1 MPTLAQQ
8 LSITTPVSVLRRK
21 ARGMG
26 IDGIGQMI
34 SLAVARGCRHYS
46 PAAHKLEFPPSRTD
60 LTDEELVI
68 LLLIGEN
75 SYEPT
80 AIRCAAQLARSPVVD
95 PVRLA
100 ELAVREKT
108 ERTLAHISRAG
119 IAHDDTGKDFWT
131 TILDHLP
138 HIEKRSE
145 PELPHWTRFV
155 SMPGR
160 QRGGVAPATWLVP
173 ET

>member
-21 ARGMG
+21 ARRLG
-26 IDGIGQMI
+26 IDGIESMI
-34 SLAVARGCRHYS
+34 SLAVLRGCLHY
-46 PAAHKLEFPPSRTD
+46 AASAQTLKSPPSRAE
-60 LTDEELVI
+60 LTNEELVI

-75 SYEPT
+75 PYEPT
-80 AIRCAAQLARSPVVD
+80 AIRCAAQLARSPEID
-95 PVRLA
+95 PLRLA
-100 ELAVREKT
+100 NLAVREKT
-108 ERTLAHISRAG
+108 ERTLSHIARAG
-119 IAHDDTGKDFWT
+119 IAHDGQGKKFWMT
-131 TILDHLP
+131 VLNHLP
-138 HIEKRSE
+138 RSEARTE

-160 QRGGVAPATWLVP
+160 QRGGLAPTTWLIP